1 MFWLFTNFNFL
12 EYDYPTLIFLFEATT
27 QRCTKGGG
35 RRGHLMYPLKRLQKL
50 GRKNAIQ

>member
-27 QRCTKGGG
+27 QRGTKGG
-35 RRGHLMYPLKRLQKL
+35 GHLMYPLRRLQKL
-50 GRKNAIQ
+50 GHQNAIQ